1 MKKLNIIEASALIN
15 TEFEVIY
22 PNGNKRKDNVFC
34 NLSGSLEEI
43 NGGELYTY
51 TDIINAKFIPISKP
65 VSFMEAVKS
74 EKLIKVEHELIRDKN
89 FTSDELEELK
99 ECQNIDN
106 VMYILSGNLNSKQL
120 RRVILNG
127 KWYIE
132 D

>member
-1 MKKLNIIEASALIN
+1 MKELNIIEASALIN

-22 PNGNKRKDNVFC
+22 PNGNKRKNNVFC

-51 TDIINAKFIPISKP
+51 TDIINAKFIPIPKP
-65 VSFMEAVKS
+65 VSFMEA
-74 EKLIKVEHELIRDKN
+74 IKAYRENKKIYCELGPNKYTYEFNHNGIRDEIGGSL
-89 FTSDELEELK
+89 TSDE
-99 ECQNIDN
+99 I
-106 VMYILSGNLNSKQL
+106 I
-120 RRVILNG
+120 NG